1 MGKTT
6 GIRTRTWLLMFV
18 VVALVAA
25 ACGSDS
31 DDTTT
36 TAGAAATT
44 TTDGAA
50 ATTTTAGA
58 AATTTTAAAGV
69 TVSKVAVLVPEEP
82 VDFGWNQQ
90 GVEGAVAAAD
100 AAGIESEVA
109 GGLGYDAPTA
119 TLRQL
124 AETSDLMFAHASGF
138 GAAATEVAVETGVPV
153 VVWGSP
159 DEREPGV
166 AAFVSTS
173 AQEGGYLAG
182 ILAARTTQ
190 TGQLGIVISADDFN
204 WTRHSGGFIE
214 GACSVDPAID
224 IELVQIGEGGYAD
237 VEGGARVTAVLIAG
251 GADVILGNG
260 DGSSF
265 GMIRAVE
272 TEDAP
277 AGADK
282 VWFIDV
288 IGDKTSIDTENILLS
303 SILWDFQP
311 TYLQAIRDVEAGT
324 FGDVNYDLN
333 LATGGIA
340 LLKTDNISDDL
351 WAEIQTA
358 KDGIVDGSISV
369 PAADTRAAAEE
380 LLGC

>member
-1 MGKTT
+1 MRKTT
-6 GIRTRTWLLMFV
+6 GIKSRAWLLMFV
-18 VVALVAA
+18 VLALVAA

-36 TAGAAATT
+36 TGAP
-44 TTDGAA
+44 
-50 ATTTTAGA
+50 
-58 AATTTTAAAGV
+58 AATTTTAAPSGDTTTTGV
-69 TVSKVAVLVPEEP
+69 PVATVAKVAVVAPEEAT
-82 VDFGWNQQ
+82 DFGWNQQ
-90 GVEGAVAAAD
+90 GVEGAEAAAAQAGVEFEP
-100 AAGIESEVA
+100 AAGV
-109 GGLGYDAPTA
+109 GYDAPTA

-124 AETSDLMFAHASGF
+124 AETSDLIFAHASGF
-138 GAAATEVAVETGVPV
+138 GDAAVEVALETGVPV

-277 AGADK
+277 AVADK

>member
-1 MGKTT
+1 MRKITR
-6 GIRTRTWLLMFV
+6 IRSRAWLVVFV
-18 VVALVAA
+18 VLALVAA
-25 ACGSDS
+25 ACGD

-36 TAGAAATT
+36 TAGAGATT
-44 TTDGAA
+44 TTTA
-50 ATTTTAGA
+50 ATTTTAGDTP
-58 AATTTTAAAGV
+58 TTPAPAGML
-69 TVSKVAVLVPEEP
+69 VSKVAVVAPEEA

-90 GVEGAVAAAD
+90 GVEGAEAAAASAGVEFEA
-100 AAGIESEVA
+100 AAGV
-109 GGLGYDAPTA
+109 GYDAPTS

-124 AETSDLMFAHASGF
+124 AETSDLIFAHASGF
-138 GAAATEVAVETGVPV
+138 GDAAVEVAVETGVPV

-159 DEREPGV
+159 DSLQADV

-190 TGQLGIVISADDFN
+190 TNTLGIVISADDFN
-204 WTRHSGGFIE
+204 WTRHSAGFIA
-214 GACSVDPAID
+214 GACSIDPT
-224 IELVQIGEGGYAD
+224 IEILLVQVGEFAYGDA
-237 VEGGARVTAVLIAG
+237 EGGARVTATVIAG

-272 TEDAP
+272 TEDPP

-288 IGDKTSIDTENILLS
+288 IGDKTSVDTENILLS
-303 SILWDFQP
+303 SILWDFEP
-311 TYLQAIRDVEAGT
+311 TYLQAINDVEAGT
-324 FGDVNYDLN
+324 FGSTNYDLN
-333 LATGGIA
+333 LATGGIS
-340 LLKTDNISDDL
+340 LLQTSNISAEL
-351 WAEIQTA
+351 WSEIQTA

-369 PAADTRAAAEE
+369 PSADTRADAEL
-380 LLGC
+380 LLGCGG

>member
-36 TAGAAATT
+36 T
-44 TTDGAA
+44 
-50 ATTTTAGA
+50 TAGV

-82 VDFGWNQQ
+82 TDFGWNQQ

-159 DEREPGV
+159 DEREPGL

-214 GACSVDPAID
+214 GACSVDPTID

-358 KDGIVDGSISV
+358 KEGIVDGSISV
-369 PAADTRAAAEE
+369 TAADTRADAEE